1 MLIGY
6 SSPLTLHAYG
16 PGWVRLE
23 QQLPVQVGDV
33 LMVHQE
39 FSAHPRTL
47 MLRAQLLDHLTV
59 LAADQPDVVIHRNVT
74 QPIANSTSA
83 N

>member
-1 MLIGY
+1 
-6 SSPLTLHAYG
+6 
-16 PGWVRLE
+16 
-23 QQLPVQVGDV
+23 
-33 LMVHQE
+33 MVHQE

-59 LAADQPDVVIHRNVT
+59 QAAGHPDVVIHRNVT
-74 QPIANSTSA
+74 QPLTNSTSA